1 LKLSFGYHDTP
12 DIPHE
17 LARLQG
23 TQPEL
28 DFDLDTVSYF
38 ISLSKVV
45 PGGRHNLAG
54 WRKALFAMMSRNAL
68 STSDYYKLPIERTIE
83 MRSLIEL

>member
-1 LKLSFGYHDTP
+1 
-12 DIPHE
+12 
-17 LARLQG
+17 LQG

-28 DFDLDTVSYF
+28 DFNLDTLSYF

-45 PGGRHNLAG
+45 PGNRPNLAG
-54 WRKALFAMMSRNAL
+54 WRKGLYSMMSRNAL